1 MYARRVLHRTHHRP
15 AAHVEIATSQELAI
29 SGVPRGHSGSQADA
43 RYRPLQ
49 CRRRPNLGA
58 VQWLGTLGGQ
68 APHLGCGL
76 ARCGHPGHRGRCG
89 PYTGAVARP
98 AIHVPTPQRHPLPPS
113 QPPPPPPRPPFL
125 ISVAG
130 VRLVERLPRPC
141 RWRCW
146 RLCRGAKQQVV
157 AASTTAGG
165 GGTSVCGGNRF
176 GACAGI
182 VAFGGS

>member
-1 MYARRVLHRTHHRP
+1 M
-15 AAHVEIATSQELAI
+15 
-29 SGVPRGHSGSQADA
+29 
-43 RYRPLQ
+43 
-49 CRRRPNLGA
+49 
-58 VQWLGTLGGQ
+58 QWLGTLGGQ

-76 ARCGHPGHRGRCG
+76 AHCGHPGHRGRSG
-89 PYTGAVARP
+89 PYTVAVARP

-146 RLCRGAKQQVV
+146 RLCRGAKRGPRAMLLTRQ
-157 AASTTAGG
+157 AAGRG
-165 GGTSVCGGNRF
+165 RIDHCRWRRHVCVCGESVWSACSDSGVRWVVTFSHKPTVRCGSGRF
-176 GACAGI
+176 GPLFEVSDPYMCGAGCRKWT
-182 VAFGGS
+182 VSVG

>member
-1 MYARRVLHRTHHRP
+1 M
-15 AAHVEIATSQELAI
+15 
-29 SGVPRGHSGSQADA
+29 
-43 RYRPLQ
+43 
-49 CRRRPNLGA
+49 
-58 VQWLGTLGGQ
+58 QWLGTLGGQ

-89 PYTGAVARP
+89 PYIGAVARP

-146 RLCRGAKQQVV
+146 RLCRGAKRGPRAMLLTCRQQVV

-165 GGTSVCGGNRF
+165 GGTSVCVGNRF
-176 GACAGI
+176 GARAAI
-182 VAFGGS
+182 VALVGRDFLAQADCPVWVWPVRSTFRSVRPVWCVLGGVSEVDC